1 MRFAIGILV
10 STAIVAGYHWE
21 IYRHEKSVEV
31 SFAKTVTNVLLVG
44 PNSPELIQDL
54 KAATGAKVSFLQRA
68 DSSELA
74 WPTEHVIE
82 LIAQSK
88 EHDLLIL
95 LEATG
100 VKVVPVTR

>member
-1 MRFAIGILV
+1 LI
-10 STAIVAGYHWE
+10 STGIVAGYHWE
-21 IYRHEKSVEV
+21 IYRHEKDIEV
-31 SFAKTVTNVLLVG
+31 SFGAQTKSVLLVG
-44 PNSPELIQDL
+44 PTSPELIQKL

-68 DSSELA
+68 DASELV

-82 LIAQSK
+82 LVAQSK
-88 EHDLLIL
+88 EPDLLVL